1 MSLMNKNDATASAPG
16 HIDVGRRGFLGKL
29 LAGGAAVAALPAMST
44 VVLGKGQQGA
54 GKGKGGAHDPAK
66 MAAEMIKTYDKDGD
80 GALNDK
86 ELTAALTAIA
96 ERRAAH
102 HGKGKGKTGGKGTV
116 N

>member
-1 MSLMNKNDATASAPG
+1 MNKNDATASAPE

-44 VVLGKGQQGA
+44 VVFGKGQKGA
-54 GKGKGGAHDPAK
+54 GKGKGGARDPAK

-86 ELTAALTAIA
+86 ELAAALTAIA
-96 ERRAAH
+96 EQRARH
-102 HGKGKGKTGGKGTV
+102 GKDKGKSGGKGKV
-116 N
+116 NQ